1 MSAGEQ
7 AQKLLEP
14 LAIAQDGGTTPA
26 QRSLEDQ
33 AKSRSKCGTIQV
45 TNGSLECQ
53 QRIPDSDRIR
63 HLCSARLFDYDSQIK
78 RARMAAK
85 ARL

>member
-26 QRSLEDQ
+26 QRFLEDQ
-33 AKSRSKCGTIQV
+33 ARSRQMQNDSSE
-45 TNGSLECQ
+45 NGSLEW
-53 QRIPDSDRIR
+53 PAEYS
-63 HLCSARLFDYDSQIK
+63 
-78 RARMAAK
+78 
-85 ARL
+85 